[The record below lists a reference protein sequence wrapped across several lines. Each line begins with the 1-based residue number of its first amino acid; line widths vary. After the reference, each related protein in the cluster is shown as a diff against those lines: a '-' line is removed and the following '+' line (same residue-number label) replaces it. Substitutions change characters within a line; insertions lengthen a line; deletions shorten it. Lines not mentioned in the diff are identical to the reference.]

1 MQKQTVEYVDQDY
14 DVAFEI
20 SQATLAMQF
29 KYEGYQGLML
39 QQEGGQVEGRDTV
52 DALEKF
58 SRRYYYV
65 HVLPAFR
72 GCITK
77 IENRDPEKTQ
87 LTEFTAETWEGLP
100 SEMTDPLVEA
110 VFELNKH
117 WNPFFVKAKPT
128 GSS

>member
-1 MQKQTVEYVDQDY
+1 MQKRQVEYVDEDY
-14 DVAFEI
+14 DLVFEV

-29 KYEGYQGLML
+29 KYEAYQGMML
-39 QQEGGQVEGRDTV
+39 TQEGGQVEGRDTI
-52 DALEKF
+52 DSLEKF

-77 IENRDPEKTQ
+77 IGNRDPEKKQ
-87 LTEFTAETWEGLP
+87 LTEFAAETWEELP

-117 WNPFFVKAKPT
+117 WNPFFVKASPT